1 MSTRHTLRI
10 VVIAPLRFPIR
21 PPHAGG
27 LEAAVWAE
35 IDMLRRRGHD
45 VTVIGPTG
53 SDFVDEAG
61 AFALPAL
68 TWPAGADGRDGEW
81 PVSYE
86 GVVAPA
92 LERALEEVVRQA
104 DRYDVISNHCLHP
117 LPLRRAPQLR
127 AFGLPMVTTLHTPV
141 DAAFVSA
148 HRSAAG
154 EGSLFLSVSDHI
166 RREWAAAGV
175 PSTVLP
181 NGVDTAAWPQGPG
194 GADIVWFGRLV
205 PEKAPHVAIAVARR
219 LGRHLTIAGRVGNRG
234 YVEEVVAPLLDD
246 DVTLAGV
253 LGPASLA
260 RLVGHSGLALATPAW
275 AEPFGLVAPEAL
287 LCGTPVVGFA
297 VGGVPEIATGTLGM
311 RLVAAGDV
319 DGMVAEARGL
329 LAHSGDPAF
338 RRAVRAGAVDRFSLA
353 ARITRLEDI
362 FGELAARGA
371 RQDGISA

>member
-1 MSTRHTLRI
+1 MSTRHPLRI
-10 VVIAPLRFPIR
+10 VVVAPLRFPIR

-45 VTVIGPTG
+45 VTVIGPAG
-53 SDFVDEAG
+53 SDFVDESG
-61 AFALPAL
+61 PFALPAL
-68 TWPAGADGRDGEW
+68 SWPAGADAHDDVW
-81 PVSYE
+81 PLSYE
-86 GVVAPA
+86 SVVAPA
-92 LERALEEVVRQA
+92 LGRALDEVVRHA

-127 AFGLPMVTTLHTPV
+127 AVGLPTVTTLHTPV
-141 DAAFVSA
+141 DPAFVTA
-148 HRSAAG
+148 HRAAAG
-154 EGSLFLSVSDHI
+154 GGSRFLSVSEHI
-166 RREWAAAGV
+166 RREWDAAGV
-175 PSTVLP
+175 PSTLLP
-181 NGVDTAAWPQGPG
+181 NGVDAAAWPAGPG
-194 GADIVWFGRLV
+194 GEGIVWFGRLV

-234 YVEEVVAPLLDD
+234 YVESVVAPLLGD

-253 LGPASLA
+253 LGPEALA
-260 RLVGHSGLALATPAW
+260 RLVGRSGVALATPAW

-311 RLVAAGDV
+311 RLVAADDV
-319 DGMVAEARGL
+319 EAMAAEARGL

-338 RRAVRAGAVDRFSLA
+338 RRAVRAGAVARFSLA
-353 ARITRLEDI
+353 VRITRLEDL
-362 FGELAARGA
+362 FVELAARDM